1 MEAQTLAE
9 AAKLDLGHAEAIIEA
24 VNMAIQKADLSSNAR
39 VAAFIAQCGHESD
52 SFRFMEENLN
62 YKAES
67 LCRTWPRHFDEQT
80 AEEYAHQPEKIANRA
95 YANRMGN
102 GDEES
107 GDGWNYRGR
116 GWLQTTG
123 KNGYEELSDATQ
135 IDFLSNPDAVATP
148 EGSAISASVFWEKHN
163 LNRYV
168 DNNDFVGLT
177 KAING
182 GTIGLEDRMARF
194 QYAMTILEA

>member
-1 MEAQTLAE
+1 MEAQQLAE
-9 AAKLDLGHAEAIIEA
+9 AAKIDIGHAEALIGA
-24 VNMAIQKADLSSNAR
+24 MNMAIEKADLSTPER
-39 VAAFIAQCGHESD
+39 LAAFIAQCGHESGG
-52 SFRFMEENLN
+52 FRFMEENLN

-67 LCRTWPRHFDEQT
+67 LCRVWPSHFNAEN

-95 YANRMGN
+95 YANRMQN

-107 GDGWNYRGR
+107 GDGWSYRGR

-123 KNGYEELSDATQ
+123 RAGYEQLSDATQ
-135 IDFLSNPDAVATP
+135 IDFISNPDAVATP
-148 EGSAISASVFWEKHN
+148 EGAAISAAVFWEKHH

-182 GTIGLEDRMARF
+182 GTIGLEDRMAR
-194 QYAMTILEA
+194 YEHAMSVLA